1 MIALCYNIGT
11 KQKGRCIM
19 QKVRL
24 FVCGDMTIIDIGS
37 SPISNFHSTCYREVI
52 ANVVSVDKRV
62 CTFADG
68 DVMVSYDITT
78 DYRNPYR
85 TTCSKFSLNEE
96 NFTKVKWIE

>member
-1 MIALCYNIGT
+1 
-11 KQKGRCIM
+11 M

-62 CTFADG
+62 CTFTDG
-68 DVMVSYDITT
+68 DTMVSYDITT

-96 NFTKVKWIE
+96 NFAKVKWIE